1 MSEEEKY
8 PYATLENDGYELD
21 LIEAENRQK
30 QGFLEEPIPAD
41 DERFAV
47 EEGDIVKLV
56 FHYAKPFKVEGKSHS
71 LEHMWAVVTNT
82 DDGIIVG
89 YLDNQPQYTKL
100 LTPGQEINF
109 HPEHIIA
116 IWRGE

>member
-1 MSEEEKY
+1 
-8 PYATLENDGYELD
+8 
-21 LIEAENRQK
+21 
-30 QGFLEEPIPAD
+30 
-41 DERFAV
+41 
-47 EEGDIVKLV
+47 
-56 FHYAKPFKVEGKSHS
+56 
-71 LEHMWAVVTNT
+71 MWVVVTNT